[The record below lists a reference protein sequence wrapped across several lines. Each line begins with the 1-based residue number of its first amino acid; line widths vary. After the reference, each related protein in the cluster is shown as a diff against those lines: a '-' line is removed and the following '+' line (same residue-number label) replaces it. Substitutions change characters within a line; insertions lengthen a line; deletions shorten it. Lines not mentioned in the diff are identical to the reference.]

1 MSEPARSAPR
11 TAAALAA
18 RHRDTQAALRRVHER
33 RHAAVTLEM
42 AMM

>member
-18 RHRDTQAALRRVHER
+18 RHRDTQAALGRVHDAIAT
-33 RHAAVTLEM
+33 AAPGED
-42 AMM
+42 AR